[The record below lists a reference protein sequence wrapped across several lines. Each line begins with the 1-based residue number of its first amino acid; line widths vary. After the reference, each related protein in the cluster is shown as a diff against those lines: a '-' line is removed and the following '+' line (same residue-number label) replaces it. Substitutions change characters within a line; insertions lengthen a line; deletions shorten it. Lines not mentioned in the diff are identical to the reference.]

1 MRILF
6 VVSEVAPFSK
16 TGGLADVAA
25 ALPPAMVELGNDLL
39 LVSPRYRGVDQVGVP
54 ADGVERVFVEH
65 PGYFDRPG
73 LYGEGGVDYP
83 DNDERFA
90 YLCDAALGEA
100 ARRGFEPQ
108 VVHLHDWQT
117 ALAALT
123 VRRRRRRAGSVPR
136 PATAFTVHNLAYQ
149 GLFDTGTLDRLNL
162 PRRLFTPAGL
172 EFHGRVSFMR
182 AGLVFADVV
191 TTVSPRYA
199 REIQTPAFGHGLEGV
214 LRTRAE
220 RGELFGILNG
230 ADYTRWSPE
239 TDRLIP
245 ARFSAK
251 NLAGKTRDKAALQ
264 RRMGLEVVPDAP
276 LLGIVSRLDHQKGI
290 DIVAD
295 AAEDLVGLGAQLAI
309 LGSGDPVLEARL
321 TGLAE
326 RFPSNIGLTTAF
338 DDPLAHLIQAGS
350 DMLLVPSR
358 WEPCGLT
365 QMYALRYG
373 TVPVVTA
380 VGGLDDTV
388 EDGVT
393 GFKAAAHAEPAAARA
408 ALLQAV
414 RVATGLYRA
423 DRAAWRRLMR
433 RGMARDFSWS
443 VSAKR
448 YDELFRSL
456 VERLAT
462 SER

>member
-1 MRILF
+1 M
-6 VVSEVAPFSK
+6 VSEVAPFSK

-25 ALPPAMVELGNDLL
+25 ALPPALVELGHDLL
-39 LVSPRYRGVDQVGVP
+39 LVSPRYRGVDP
-54 ADGVERVFVEH
+54 NAAPDDGVERVFVEH
-65 PGYFDRPG
+65 PGFYDRPG
-73 LYGEGGVDYP
+73 LYGEAGIDYP

-90 YLCDAALGEA
+90 YLCDAALEEA
-100 ARRGFEPQ
+100 SRRGFEPH

-123 VRRRRRRAGSVPR
+123 VRRRRRRAGSPPR

-149 GLFDTGTLDRLNL
+149 GLFDAGVLDRLKL
-162 PRRLFTPAGL
+162 PHRLFAPEGL
-172 EFHGRVSFMR
+172 EFHGRVSFMK
-182 AGLVFADVV
+182 AGLIFADAV

-199 REIQTPAFGHGLEGV
+199 QEIQTPAFGHGLDGV
-214 LRTRAE
+214 LRARAA

-239 TDRLIP
+239 TDGLIP
-245 ARFSAK
+245 ARFSAR
-251 NLAGKTRDKAALQ
+251 NLAGKARDKAALQ
-264 RRMGLEVVPDAP
+264 RRMGLEAEPDAP
-276 LLGIVSRLDHQKGI
+276 LLGVVSRLDHQKGI

-295 AAEDLVGLGAQLAI
+295 AAEDMVGLGAQLAI

-321 TGLAE
+321 AGLAA

-373 TVPVVTA
+373 TVPIVTA

-393 GFKAAAHAEPAAARA
+393 GFKAVPHDDPVAARA
-408 ALLQAV
+408 ALMQAI
-414 RVATGLYRA
+414 RVAVGLYRA

-456 VERLAT
+456 ADPLTGSLA
-462 SER
+462 